1 MEEVTGS
8 SPVSTTTIFVNWL
21 RRSIVALDLN
31 SAELREI
38 ASHYEAPRETWVRA
52 NMVISQDGHFVG
64 PNNTSRDLTGPADLK
79 LLLLL
84 RALSDVILVGA
95 NTARQE
101 NYRQPKLRPDFDYLG
116 KNIPR
121 LAVVSKSLKFDLTTG
136 LFNGGSERTIII
148 NIGSTEPSPELTR
161 IAQVV
166 SIDNNLDL
174 GAAII
179 SELTHLGMNAVTC
192 EGGTTL
198 LTSLLQADAIDEYD
212 LTTSPVRVGSI
223 AKPSQALPH
232 GWDLM
237 STAVADDYK
246 FQRFFNKRD

>member
-1 MEEVTGS
+1 M
-8 SPVSTTTIFVNWL
+8 FVNWL
-21 RRSIVALDLN
+21 RRSVVALDLN
-31 SAELREI
+31 SAELHEI

-84 RALSDVILVGA
+84 RALSDVVLVGA

-101 NYRQPKLRPDFDYLG
+101 NYRQPRLRPEFEFLG
-116 KNIPR
+116 RKAPR
-121 LAVVSKSLKFDLTTG
+121 LAVVSESLKFDLTTD
-136 LFNGGSERTIII
+136 LFHGGNERTIII
-148 NIGSTEPSPELTR
+148 NIGSTEPSQELAQ

-166 SIDNNLDL
+166 SIAKNANL

-179 SELTHLGMNAVTC
+179 SELTQLGMNTVTC
-192 EGGTTL
+192 EGGATL
-198 LTSLLQADAIDEYD
+198 LTSLLHADAVDEYD
-212 LTTSPVRVGSI
+212 LTTSPVQVGSI
-223 AKPSQALPH
+223 AKQSQALPH
-232 GWDLM
+232 DWDLV
-237 STAVADDYK
+237 STAVADDFK

>member
-1 MEEVTGS
+1 M
-8 SPVSTTTIFVNWL
+8 FVNWL
-21 RRSIVALDLN
+21 RRSVVALDLN
-31 SAELREI
+31 SAELHEI

-84 RALSDVILVGA
+84 RALSDVVLVGA

-101 NYRQPKLRPDFDYLG
+101 NYRQPRLRPEFEFLG
-116 KNIPR
+116 RKAPR
-121 LAVVSKSLKFDLTTG
+121 LAVVSESLKFDLITD
-136 LFNGGSERTIII
+136 LFHGGNQRTIII
-148 NIGSTEPSPELTR
+148 NIGSTEPSLELAQ

-166 SIDNNLDL
+166 SIAKNANL

-179 SELTHLGMNAVTC
+179 SELTQLGMNTVTC
-192 EGGTTL
+192 EGGATL
-198 LTSLLQADAIDEYD
+198 LTSLLHADAVDEYD
-212 LTTSPVRVGSI
+212 LTTSPVQVGSI
-223 AKPSQALPH
+223 AKQSQALPH
-232 GWDLM
+232 DWDLV
-237 STAVADDYK
+237 STAVADDFK